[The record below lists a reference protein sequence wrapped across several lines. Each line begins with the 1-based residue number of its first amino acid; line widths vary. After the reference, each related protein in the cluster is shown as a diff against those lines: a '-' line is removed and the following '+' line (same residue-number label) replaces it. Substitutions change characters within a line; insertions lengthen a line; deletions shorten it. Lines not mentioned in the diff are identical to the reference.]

1 MNCILLFI
9 PSHPEDKIPNHCC
22 ARSVTVRQT
31 LINAQIYSA
40 TRSCVEGDALTRRRP
55 RTHRE
60 ASVLASN
67 DPADTIGR
75 PLLPP
80 RTTREATA
88 VVVAHSSVRP
98 VVRCPSSNLFRNNV
112 GGRRWC
118 VIPTSA
124 PCPRGDIGACKQQP
138 RKHEAT
144 RARRRA
150 TPPRFQAQRSR
161 PTVEPYTCTGSRGE
175 HWHSSY
181 RPQLVALR
189 GEGWL
194 RDAAA
199 N

>member
-1 MNCILLFI
+1 MPTTKTTRSVVFQQHSAAPSPLTHGHAFCRHRRHEASDTNELVIILCIFTGRLGRPGPAVRSTTPGSRTCELYNIIIYI
-9 PSHPEDKIPNHCC
+9 PSHPEDKIPNHGC

-88 VVVAHSSVRP
+88 VVVAH
-98 VVRCPSSNLFRNNV
+98 
-112 GGRRWC
+112 
-118 VIPTSA
+118 
-124 PCPRGDIGACKQQP
+124 
-138 RKHEAT
+138 
-144 RARRRA
+144 
-150 TPPRFQAQRSR
+150 
-161 PTVEPYTCTGSRGE
+161 
-175 HWHSSY
+175 
-181 RPQLVALR
+181 
-189 GEGWL
+189 
-194 RDAAA
+194 
-199 N
+199 